1 METFYESWET
11 EDSYDGNGWDNE
23 DRYYR
28 HLNQQLSTI
37 LHDGDSDQLAAEKME
52 KPEQSMVLVST
63 NKDFVLEKIT
73 KNKNKK
79 LMQES

>member
-1 METFYESWET
+1 M
-11 EDSYDGNGWDNE
+11 
-23 DRYYR
+23 
-28 HLNQQLSTI
+28 
-37 LHDGDSDQLAAEKME
+37 HDGDNDQMAAKKME

-63 NKDFVLEKIT
+63 NEDLVLEKIT